1 MEDNQQFIEGL
12 RDKLSKFFKL
22 YDEYNRA
29 STTHEKVKALEDIAS
44 LFYGVANELWIKTA
58 PLEEQT
64 ITNNIAEQVLPPIN
78 AKEEKMVKYSEKNI
92 EKGK

>member
-22 YDEYNRA
+22 YNEYNRA
-29 STTHEKVKALEDIAS
+29 STTHEKVKALEDIAN

-58 PLEEQT
+58 PSEEQT
-64 ITNNIAEQVLPPIN
+64 IANNTAEQVLPPIN